1 MDLVSLPFVLTDI
14 HNGGCVLSQ
23 HQIIAEIKIYR
34 FFSDFTNGCDYGL
47 DVFHLHVHRNKT
59 VVVFVI
65 DVQDDLVAVP
75 AGSQSSYL
83 AELHQPLDPVWQKRV
98 RRSHVDCVLVGYHQT
113 TFLAF
118 VDMVDLDHCPRK
130 QNNF

>member
-1 MDLVSLPFVLTDI
+1 VSLPFVLTDI

-83 AELHQPLDPVWQKRV
+83 AEWHQPLDPVRQKRV